1 MKTVKGKPFGG
12 SSPSLSV
19 LLNNSSFKD
28 NNNNNMIP
36 TKQPYLEEYASF
48 LIINKQYKYE

>member
-1 MKTVKGKPFGG
+1 
-12 SSPSLSV
+12 
-19 LLNNSSFKD
+19 
-28 NNNNNMIP
+28 MIP